1 MVGDGEYGDS
11 PDDGDG
17 RTHGMQRGAG
27 RGRLLLPRR
36 RSLLPAAR
44 LASQPR
50 ATRHDCCSSSATRQL
65 RSHAGMYT
73 RPSGYFSTPVRN
85 RVGGRCEK
93 RRTAR
98 FLPRDPIVRWTE
110 IVVDR
115 SNWPFFLL
123 HNSDVAPQIFAKW
136 ESLSDLPVNASVA
149 LSVLHIYYLS
159 AVRWGQLAREAMC
172 ALSWKA

>member
-1 MVGDGEYGDS
+1 MSTRSYILLFVVVVTISITVFFFFKLSLTRINLASIQTSTYCCPEVTDDRCRNAVSDDVVTSLMVGDGQYDDS

-44 LASQPR
+44 FASQPR
-50 ATRHDCCSSSATRQL
+50 ATRLDCCSSSATRQL

-73 RPSGYFSTPVRN
+73 RPSRYFSTPVRN
-85 RVGGRCEK
+85 RIGGRCKK

-98 FLPRDPIVRWTE
+98 LLPRDPIVR
-110 IVVDR
+110 
-115 SNWPFFLL
+115 
-123 HNSDVAPQIFAKW
+123 
-136 ESLSDLPVNASVA
+136 
-149 LSVLHIYYLS
+149 
-159 AVRWGQLAREAMC
+159 
-172 ALSWKA
+172 